1 MTTFPRA
8 WTRPHPVETLARGL
22 SYERLMKAIVYQNSG
37 SGDVLKLEE
46 IEKPVPKD
54 DEVLIEVRAASVN
67 PFDYHMLRHRLLRR
81 VVASKVDTK
90 RPGRDVAG
98 VISEG
103 VEAVGRNVTQFKPG
117 DEVFGSCPRAFA
129 EYACARES
137 DLAMKPHNV
146 SFEQA
151 ASTPVAGLTALQALR
166 DKGQIQPGQK
176 VLINGAAGGVGTF
189 AVQIAKSFGAEVTG
203 VCSTRNV
210 EMVRSIG
217 ADKVFDYTRGDF
229 TSSGQHYD
237 VIFDLVANHS
247 FSERR
252 RVLTPKGIY
261 IGAGIMGRSVSIIGL
276 LTSRI
281 TESIQALFVSQKFPS
296 FIAKSN
302 QKDLTAIGA
311 LMEEGKVTPVIDRRY
326 NLSEAAE
333 AVRYVEEGH
342 ARGKV
347 IIDFGPSHEVDPPAT
362 EAVKKML
369 TPPAS
374 AAWCFNFDLE
384 RHRATRKRYHRL

>member
-1 MTTFPRA
+1 
-8 WTRPHPVETLARGL
+8 
-22 SYERLMKAIVYQNSG
+22 MKAIVYREYG

-46 IEKPVPKD
+46 IEKPVPRN
-54 DEVLIEVRAASVN
+54 DEVLIKVRAASVN
-67 PFDYHMLRHRLLRR
+67 PLDYHMLRHRFLRR
-81 VVASKVDTK
+81 VLAKLAKVETA

-98 VISEG
+98 E
-103 VEAVGRNVTQFKPG
+103 VEAVGQNVTQFKSG
-117 DEVFGSCPRAFA
+117 DEVFGTCSGAFA

-137 DLAMKPHNV
+137 YLALKPQNV

-151 ASTPVAGLTALQALR
+151 ASTPIAGVTALQGLR
-166 DKGQIQPGQK
+166 DKAQIQPGQK

-189 AVQIAKSFGAEVTG
+189 AVQIAKTFGAEVTG

-217 ADKVFDYTRGDF
+217 ADHVVDYTREDF

-252 RVLTPKGIY
+252 RVLTPRGIY
-261 IGAGIMGRSVSIIGL
+261 IGAGIMGRSMSVIGL
-276 LTSRI
+276 LTSGI
-281 TESIQALFVSQKFPS
+281 TESILALLVSQKFGS
-296 FIAKSN
+296 FLAKMN
-302 QKDLTAIGA
+302 QKDLAAIGA

-333 AVRYVEEGH
+333 AVLYVEEGH

-347 IIDFGPSHEVDPPAT
+347 IIDLVLG
-362 EAVKKML
+362 
-369 TPPAS
+369 
-374 AAWCFNFDLE
+374 
-384 RHRATRKRYHRL
+384 Y

>member
-1 MTTFPRA
+1 
-8 WTRPHPVETLARGL
+8 
-22 SYERLMKAIVYQNSG
+22 MKAIVYHKSG
-37 SGDVLKLEE
+37 SGAVLKLEE

-54 DEVLIEVRAASVN
+54 DEVLIRARAASVN
-67 PFDYHMLRHRLLRR
+67 PLDYHLLRHTFLRR
-81 VVASKVDTK
+81 VMSTVSKLKIT

-98 VISEG
+98 E
-103 VEAVGRNVTQFKPG
+103 VEAVGRNVTQFKAG
-117 DEVFGSCPRAFA
+117 DQVFGACNGSFA
-129 EYACARES
+129 EYACAPES
-137 DLAMKPHNV
+137 AFARKPANL

-151 ASTPVAGLTALQALR
+151 ASVPVAGLTALQGLR
-166 DKGQIQPGQK
+166 DKGHIQPGQK

-189 AVQIAKSFGAEVTG
+189 AVQIAKSFRADVTG

-217 ADKVFDYTRGDF
+217 ADKVIDYTREDF

-261 IGAGIMGRSVSIIGL
+261 IGAGMLGRSLSMIGV
-276 LTSRI
+276 LTSGI
-281 TESIQALFVSQKFPS
+281 TELVLSSFVSQKFVS
-296 FIAKSN
+296 FLAKLN
-302 QKDLTAIGA
+302 QKDLTAIAA
-311 LMEEGKVTPVIDRRY
+311 LMEEGKVTPIIDRRY
-326 NLSEAAE
+326 SLSEAAD

-347 IIDFGPSHEVDPPAT
+347 IIDCRLAIGVQSPSNCNANQI
-362 EAVKKML
+362 KS
-369 TPPAS
+369 AS
-374 AAWCFNFDLE
+374 SDA
-384 RHRATRKRYHRL
+384 

>member
-1 MTTFPRA
+1 
-8 WTRPHPVETLARGL
+8 
-22 SYERLMKAIVYQNSG
+22 MKAIVYHNSG
-37 SGDVLKLEE
+37 SGDVLKLQE
-46 IEKPVPKD
+46 IKKPVPKD
-54 DEVLIEVRAASVN
+54 HEVLIKVRAASVN
-67 PFDYHMLRHRLLRR
+67 PFDYHMLRHRFLRR
-81 VVASKVDTK
+81 VLATLAKVETN

-98 VISEG
+98 VISQG

-117 DEVFGSCPRAFA
+117 DEVFGMCSGAFA

-151 ASTPVAGLTALQALR
+151 ASMPMAGLTALQALR

-176 VLINGAAGGVGTF
+176 VLINGAAGGVGMF
-189 AVQIAKSFGAEVTG
+189 AVQIAKSLGAEVTG

-217 ADKVFDYTRGDF
+217 ADKVFDYTREDF

-237 VIFDLVANHS
+237 VFFDLVANHS

-252 RVLTPKGIY
+252 RVLTPRGIY
-261 IGAGIMGRSVSIIGL
+261 IGAGILGRSVSIIGL
-276 LTSRI
+276 LTSGI
-281 TESIQALFVSQKFPS
+281 TEFILSSFVSQKFVS
-296 FIAKSN
+296 FLAKLN
-302 QKDLTAIGA
+302 QKDLTAIGT
-311 LMEEGKVTPVIDRRY
+311 LMEEGRVTPVIDRRY
-326 NLSEAAE
+326 SLSEAAE

-347 IIDFGPSHEVDPPAT
+347 IIDFDQPA
-362 EAVKKML
+362 K
-369 TPPAS
+369 
-374 AAWCFNFDLE
+374 
-384 RHRATRKRYHRL
+384 RALA